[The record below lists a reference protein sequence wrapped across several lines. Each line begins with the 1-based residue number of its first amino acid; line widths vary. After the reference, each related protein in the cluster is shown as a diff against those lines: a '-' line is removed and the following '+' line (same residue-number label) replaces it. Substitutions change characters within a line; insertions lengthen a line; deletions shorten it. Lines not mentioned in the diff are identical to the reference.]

1 LKTGGGSGGI
11 GPALHQAG
19 ACPEAGCP
27 PRLLRGVVSECST
40 GRGVRIT
47 LFMAMAARPR
57 ATIDRRARHTSP
69 ICGASPEAEAG
80 LRPAASQPL
89 GRSQAENRH
98 CDAERRSG
106 PRRGWRAERKA
117 GVLLKEMDKNEGGP
131 ERRVLSSSVTALPP
145 PTLPQLG
152 ITRNQSSA
160 WQRIAAIPATDFEE
174 HVDATKAAGG
184 GRAEPHA
191 DKPGRDGGGGVEGN
205 PVGIRRG
212 FGEART
218 RSDAG
223 VLGRGVVDRAD
234 TWPLRAHLIIV
245 STIHD

>member
-1 LKTGGGSGGI
+1 
-11 GPALHQAG
+11 
-19 ACPEAGCP
+19 
-27 PRLLRGVVSECST
+27 
-40 GRGVRIT
+40 
-47 LFMAMAARPR
+47 
-57 ATIDRRARHTSP
+57 
-69 ICGASPEAEAG
+69 
-80 LRPAASQPL
+80 
-89 GRSQAENRH
+89 
-98 CDAERRSG
+98 
-106 PRRGWRAERKA
+106 
-117 GVLLKEMDKNEGGP
+117 MDKNEGGP

-152 ITRNQSSA
+152 ITRNQSAA

-234 TWPLRAHLIIV
+234 TWPRLCPKSGPPVRQWVGSHNKAGLKPPPSRRFSWADAIV
-245 STIHD
+245 VLHVSAQADFSGKAPGPLERI